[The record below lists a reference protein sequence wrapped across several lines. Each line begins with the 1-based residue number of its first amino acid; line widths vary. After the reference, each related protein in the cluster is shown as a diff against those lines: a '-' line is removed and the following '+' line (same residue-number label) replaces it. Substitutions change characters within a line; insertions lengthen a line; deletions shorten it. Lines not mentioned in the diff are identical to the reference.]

1 MSQTDKRWREENS
14 LRPQRLT
21 DEQPEMSLRVEIKGR
36 GKWGGGLSCSDSCCR
51 SRSDDEIIRAR
62 AESCEGRE
70 LRGGLRQPRRRSSRL
85 EATALGRIRRCCQ
98 PSERQSEPLPQ
109 PSNPSLNLLQRWPTL
124 GVLPYTETLCNWLP
138 GRKRPPLIPRR
149 GKRWKGLNGP
159 SR

>member
-21 DEQPEMSLRVEIKGR
+21 DEQPEMSQTRSESGDKRKREVRWEVVMQWQL
-36 GKWGGGLSCSDSCCR
+36 LS
-51 SRSDDEIIRAR
+51 ITIRR
-62 AESCEGRE
+62 RNNQSESGE

-109 PSNPSLNLLQRWPTL
+109 PSNPSLNLLQRWPTF

-159 SR
+159 AR